1 MPVAYKTDTELTSG
15 LQLSEQYPQYL
26 VISTLAETVQL
37 REALVHHW

>member
-1 MPVAYKTDTELTSG
+1 MPVAYKTDTKLTSG
-15 LQLSEQYPQYL
+15 LQLSEQHYL